1 MTVSMRVMSA
11 GDGYK
16 YLLKTVAAADGNRRL
31 STPLTR
37 YYMEEGTPPGRWLGT
52 GVAALGKGEIQ
63 VGDRVSEDQ
72 LQLLMGT
79 GCDPITGDQ
88 LGLGFPAF
96 KSQDQRIEA
105 RIAEL
110 EPTMTPGAKG
120 EAVAQIVAEEAAR
133 STRRAV
139 AGFDFT
145 FSIPKSASVLWAVA
159 DAGVQALIGEAHHR
173 AVAEVVAFMER
184 EVVATRTGATA
195 GDGAVAQVDVTG
207 LIATAFDHF
216 DSRAGDPHLHTHVV
230 ISNKAKTVLDG
241 KWRSLDGRPVHA
253 AVVALSEL
261 HEAVFADHMTRT
273 FGVSWEAREMGRDH
287 NPAWAIAGVP
297 EELVAEFST
306 RARHI
311 DAETDR
317 LIAEYVAAHGRRP
330 TPAAIMKLRAQATL
344 STRPEK
350 EVRSLADLT
359 AEWRSRATRTL
370 GRDATMWAREV
381 TDNNKVLLLRA
392 DDVPLDVIGE
402 LGRSVVEVVGE
413 KRSTWRRWNLMA
425 EASRQ
430 TMGWRFATMQDRE
443 AIVAMVADAAELV
456 SLRLTPP
463 ELASSPVVFRRS
475 DGTSVFRPKS
485 STVFTSESLL
495 AAEDRLLERAANL
508 SGPTVP
514 LTTVEKTTRRPDADG
529 RMLGDDQA
537 DALTRIVLS
546 GRLLD
551 VLVGPAG
558 AGKTTAMN
566 ALRRAWE
573 AEHGSGSVVGLAPSA
588 VAAHVLADDLGIGT
602 ENTAK
607 WWQNHLVH
615 GTTFE
620 AGQLVIID
628 EASLAGTLSLDRI
641 AHLAQ
646 DAGAKV
652 LLVGDYAQLQSV
664 DAGGAFAMIARDRAD
679 TPELADVHRFTHA
692 WEKTASLELRHGR
705 TAAIDTYLAHERITD
720 GEAEAMTDTAYN
732 AWRADRDAGLV
743 SVLIAETHDDVTT
756 LNGRARADLILNQT
770 LTPDREVELRD
781 GTAAGVGD
789 TIITRL
795 NNRNLRTLA
804 GRDWVRNGDIWTVTA
819 VGDDGTITIARDY
832 GTGTTVRDDGTI
844 RARRR
849 GRRFGGSILLPASYV
864 AEHVDLGYAVTAYR
878 AQGITTDTAHVLVEP
893 TSTRETFYVAMTRGR
908 HANHAYVALDRAD
921 DHAQRHPGDDP
932 HATARS
938 VLYGVL
944 QHSGA
949 ELSAHE
955 TIVAEQEQW
964 GSIAQLAAEY
974 ETIAAAAQHDRWATL
989 IRSSGLTD
997 EQAESAV
1004 ESEAFGPL
1012 AAELRRA
1019 EANHHNLDAL
1029 LPRLVAARGFGDAD
1043 DIAAVLHYRVERAAA
1058 RPAGSGRTRKPPRL
1072 IAGLIPQAHGVID
1085 TEMRTALDERESL
1098 IERRADAVLEV
1109 ALTESAPW
1117 TTALGTPPTN
1127 RRRAAA
1133 WRKSAR
1139 VVTAYR
1145 DRYRITDDAPLGAPP
1160 ESAAQKIDAARAR
1173 AALDKVRQLVA
1184 DESRPADAGLLAV
1197 RRTQHGPGRNI

>member
-1 MTVSMRVMSA
+1 M
-11 GDGYK
+11 
-16 YLLKTVAAADGNRRL
+16 
-31 STPLTR
+31 
-37 YYMEEGTPPGRWLGT
+37 
-52 GVAALGKGEIQ
+52 
-63 VGDRVSEDQ
+63 
-72 LQLLMGT
+72 
-79 GCDPITGDQ
+79 
-88 LGLGFPAF
+88 
-96 KSQDQRIEA
+96 
-105 RIAEL
+105 
-110 EPTMTPGAKG
+110 
-120 EAVAQIVAEEAAR
+120 
-133 STRRAV
+133 
-139 AGFDFT
+139 
-145 FSIPKSASVLWAVA
+145 LWAVA
-159 DAGVQALIGEAHHR
+159 DAGVQALIAEAHHR

-184 EVVATRTGATA
+184 EVAATRTGATA

-241 KWRSLDGRPVHA
+241 KWRSLDGRPMHT

-287 NPAWAIAGVP
+287 NPAWAITGVP
-297 EELVAEFST
+297 DELIAEFST

-311 DAETDR
+311 NAETDR
-317 LIAEYVAAHGRRP
+317 LIAKYVAAHGRRP

-344 STRPEK
+344 ATRPEK
-350 EVRSLADLT
+350 QVRSLADLT
-359 AEWRSRATRTL
+359 VEWRERATKSL
-370 GRDATMWAREV
+370 GRDATTWAREV
-381 TDNNKVLLLRA
+381 TDNDKPLLLRA
-392 DDVPLDVIGE
+392 DDVPLIVIGE
-402 LGRSVVEVVGE
+402 IGRSVVEVVGE

-430 TMGWRFATMQDRE
+430 TMGWRFATMHDRE
-443 AIVAMVADAAELV
+443 AIVAMVADAAEFA

-463 ELASSPVVFRRS
+463 ELGASPVVFRRT

-485 STVFTSESLL
+485 STVFTSESQL

-508 SGPTVP
+508 GGSTVT
-514 LTTVEKTTRRPDADG
+514 LATVEKITRSPDADG

-537 DALTRIVLS
+537 DALTRIAVS
-546 GRLLD
+546 GRMLD

-573 AEHGSGSVVGLAPSA
+573 AQHGSGSVVGLAPSA
-588 VAAHVLADDLGIGT
+588 VAAQVLADDLGIAT

-607 WWQNHLVH
+607 WWQNHLIH
-615 GTTFE
+615 GTAFE

-641 AHLAQ
+641 THLAQ

-679 TPELADVHRFTHA
+679 TPELVDVHRFTHA

-705 TAAIDTYLAHERITD
+705 TAAIDTYLAHQRIAD
-720 GEAEAMTDTAYN
+720 GDAEAMTDAAYN

-743 SVLIAETHDDVTT
+743 SVLIAETHDDVTA
-756 LNGRARADLILNQT
+756 LNGRARADLILNKT
-770 LTPDREVELRD
+770 LNPDREVELRD

-795 NNRNLRTLA
+795 NKRELRTLV

-832 GTGTTVRDDGTI
+832 GTGTTVGDDGTI
-844 RARRR
+844 KARRR
-849 GRRFGGSILLPASYV
+849 GRRFGGSIVLPASYV

-878 AQGITTDTAHVLVEP
+878 AQGITTDSTHVLVEP

-908 HANHAYVALDRAD
+908 HANHAYVTLDRAD
-921 DHAQRHPGDDP
+921 DHAQLHPGDDP

-974 ETIAAAAQHDRWATL
+974 ETIAAAAQHDRWAAL
-989 IRSSGLTD
+989 IRCSGLSD
-997 EQAESAV
+997 EQAESAI

-1029 LPRLVAARGFGDAD
+1029 LPRLVAARGFDDAD
-1043 DIAAVLHYRVERAAA
+1043 DIAAVLHYRVERATG
-1058 RPAGSGRTRKPPRL
+1058 RPAGSGRTRKPTRL

-1085 TEMRTALDERESL
+1085 VEMRAALDEREEL
-1098 IERRADAVLEV
+1098 IAARADAVLDG
-1109 ALTESAPW
+1109 ALAESVPW
-1117 TTALGTPPTN
+1117 TKALGTRPTEP
-1127 RRRAAA
+1127 RRAAA

-1139 VVTAYR
+1139 VIAAYR
-1145 DRYRITDDAPLGAPP
+1145 DRYRVTDDTPLGAPP
-1160 ESAAQKIDAARAR
+1160 ESAVQKIDAARAR
-1173 AALDKVRQLVA
+1173 AALDRVRVA
-1184 DESRPADAGLLAV
+1184 AETVDDAHAARSPSRG
-1197 RRTQHGPGRNI
+1197 GPSRAM